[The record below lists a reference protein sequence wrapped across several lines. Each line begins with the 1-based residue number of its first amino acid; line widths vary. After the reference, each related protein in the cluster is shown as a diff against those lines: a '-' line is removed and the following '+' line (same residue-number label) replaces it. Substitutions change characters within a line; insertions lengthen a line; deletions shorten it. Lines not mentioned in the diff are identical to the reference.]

1 MNNRWFN
8 ISFSFPNE
16 YFCFSV
22 LRIIATG
29 IRAITNTKG
38 NRESPW
44 NIPHI
49 ILTFPN
55 LFFPENKTVLQHCII
70 LFSSS
75 IMFIL
80 FSSSMF
86 ILFSSSIM
94 FVAVPTSS
102 RVFVL
107 VSVSSSEAPCHM
119 LFENQPMPHSGLLSF
134 SYYS

>member
-1 MNNRWFN
+1 MGSSMNNRWFN

-80 FSSSMF
+80 FSSS
-86 ILFSSSIM
+86 IM

-102 RVFVL
+102 RVLVL
-107 VSVSSSEAPCHM
+107 VSVSSCEAPCHM